1 MTIKPAEAVMGLILV
16 GMGLM
21 GMREKELFHY
31 DVPIPLPEV
40 FSTACLVAG
49 IAWLVVPAIVRSRK
63 QKND

>member
-31 DVPIPLPEV
+31 DVPIPFPEV

-49 IAWLVVPAIVRSRK
+49 IAWLVGPAIGRSRK